1 VKEHVLVA
9 EDDDDLRGLIAHVL
23 DRAGHAVIE
32 AANGAEALD
41 IVGDALLAPTAAG
54 APTIVVTDVRM
65 PFVSGLQLVA
75 SLRALAIPTIIIT
88 AFPDERTR
96 ELAERLGAFAV
107 LAKPFDLDAL
117 PLAIDAI
124 IAARR
129 RP

>member
-1 VKEHVLVA
+1 MTRERVLVA
-9 EDDDDLRGLIAHVL
+9 EDDEDLRGLIGHVL
-23 DRAGHAVIE
+23 DRAGHEVIE

-41 IVGDALLAPTAAG
+41 IIGDALLAPTSA

-124 IAARR
+124 IAARK
-129 RP
+129 